1 MATAFETARAKLTD
15 LTTSYAQELAKYTD
29 EAPPDATQ
37 LATLQNMKAG
47 ILAAKADVDAAG
59 SYNDLRASWAEMQ
72 AVIEH
77 GQAGGRAHPL
87 PEPTGGAPKRIQT
100 VGERF
105 ASSEAF
111 REWHSRMAPNGVI
124 PETTK
129 GIQSPPMQFGGLTEL
144 GQIYGDLLTGVS
156 STSGGA
162 FITAAQY
169 LQLTELGR
177 RPLTLRQIVTNLQ
190 TSSDLVEY
198 VRVTTETNNA
208 APVAEATGAGDGTGM
223 KPESALAFERVSTPV
238 ITIAHW
244 IPATKRVLSDASQL
258 RGLIDSFLRYGLEEE
273 LEDQI
278 ANGSGVGEN
287 FTGIL
292 NTSGTQAQAWD
303 TNILKTTRIARRKV
317 RTVGRR
323 TPTAYILNP
332 EDWETIDLLQDN
344 EARYFFG
351 GPAAMGS
358 PRLWGLPVIESEAI
372 PVGTGLVGDFSVCV
386 LWDRE
391 QASISVS
398 DSHSDFFTRNLV
410 AILAELRAAFGILK
424 PNAIVEI
431 DLTA

>member
-15 LTTSYAQELAKYTD
+15 LTTAYAQELAKYSD

-47 ILAAKADVDAAG
+47 ILEAKADVDAAG
-59 SYNDLRASWAEMQ
+59 SFNDLRASWAEMQ

-87 PEPTGGAPKRIQT
+87 PEGLPGAGKRIQT
-100 VGERF
+100 IGERF
-105 ASSEAF
+105 ANNDAF

-124 PETTK
+124 PESTK
-129 GIQSPPMQFGGLTEL
+129 GIQSPPMQFGGLTEI

-169 LQLTELGR
+169 NQLTELGR
-177 RPLTLRQIVTNLQ
+177 RPLTLRQIVTNLT

-208 APVAEATGAGDGTGM
+208 APVAEATGAGDGTGV

-244 IPATKRVLSDASQL
+244 IPATKRVLSDAGQL

-278 ANGSGVGEN
+278 ANGSGSGEN

-292 NTSGTQAQAWD
+292 NTSGTQAQAYD
-303 TNILKTTRIARRKV
+303 TSLLKTTRIARRKV

-323 TPTAYILNP
+323 TPNAYILNP
-332 EDWETIDLLQDN
+332 EDWEAIDLLQDGEN
-344 EARYFFG
+344 RYYFG
-351 GPAAMGS
+351 GPMVMGT